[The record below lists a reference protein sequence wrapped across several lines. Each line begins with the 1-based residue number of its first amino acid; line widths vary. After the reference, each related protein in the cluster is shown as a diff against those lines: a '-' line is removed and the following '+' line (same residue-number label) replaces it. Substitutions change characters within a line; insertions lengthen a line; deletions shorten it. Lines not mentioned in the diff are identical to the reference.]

1 MKKILASLIAVF
13 MVISCMSVAA
23 FAENDSSIG
32 LTEWMANGKATGVNA
47 AAFLS
52 GAENRPSREELETM
66 LSLANTYFQC
76 HMLTGTHF
84 IVVQDADKQAEV
96 MSMFTQFAGLDT
108 SGTVMV
114 LVMADGVKDQEH
126 HAAQYF
132 PGPTQTNGGN
142 PEYWNMYYG
151 ILEAGWA
158 SGYLNL
164 LARDM
169 GYRTRV
175 FAALNIPNAETGE
188 VDFFGTGGNFAYIN
202 GENWDI
208 KEYMTS
214 KDGSDIFD
222 HYVLALD
229 DEIPLE
235 GNVTLLCAML
245 IGKINEADAVTGAT
259 QTVAFSERRMANYD
273 FWDWDED
280 YVPESAEEVNIA
292 DLPDGTY
299 PGMGSDLHGSIT
311 VYVTIENGKIVSV
324 AVDETSKEIM
334 LSTED
339 VLSDY
344 FDSVVAAQSAEVDG
358 ISGATTESAALKEAI
373 NNALHAAAVVG

>member
-235 GNVTLLCAML
+235 GNVTLLKEDGENDDEGGTENGDEP
-245 IGKINEADAVTGAT
+245 GKADPSPDEEDENGGNGEENEEPAAG
-259 QTVAFSERRMANYD
+259 YG
-273 FWDWDED
+273 
-280 YVPESAEEVNIA
+280 
-292 DLPDGTY
+292 DGTY
-299 PGMGSDLHGSIT
+299 VAEADCIDQSEDPLFEYT
-311 VYVTIENGKIVSV
+311 VKTTIVIQNGKIVSV

>member
-202 GENWDI
+202 GEN
-208 KEYMTS
+208 
-214 KDGSDIFD
+214 
-222 HYVLALD
+222 
-229 DEIPLE
+229 
-235 GNVTLLCAML
+235 
-245 IGKINEADAVTGAT
+245 
-259 QTVAFSERRMANYD
+259 
-273 FWDWDED
+273 
-280 YVPESAEEVNIA
+280 
-292 DLPDGTY
+292 
-299 PGMGSDLHGSIT
+299 
-311 VYVTIENGKIVSV
+311 
-324 AVDETSKEIM
+324 
-334 LSTED
+334 
-339 VLSDY
+339 
-344 FDSVVAAQSAEVDG
+344 
-358 ISGATTESAALKEAI
+358 
-373 NNALHAAAVVG
+373 